1 MKGTRADPKEGD
13 GKQRHNSKEV
23 FGICPVSHFCYMY
36 NLFCPHAQ
44 GNLSHPNYPYCNIF
58 AIPLLQH
65 HCLMLKNTPV
75 LFSSGSAVI
84 RTRSPLNLADMPAEG
99 GTRNCPVFRRLP
111 WHPGVIIMSVEGIVS
126 QEALGKARMK
136 WGCSWDVIDV
146 LWVDE
151 ARLGSWGP
159 PNPATSGSA
168 LRNRLG
174 SGHGPA
180 CDSLKKFKRWLSQ
193 CPTNWVIG

>member
-1 MKGTRADPKEGD
+1 MLLQVILSVSLWFYMATIKFKITYTLHICGLCCVSLDYAELKQEGQQALEELVLMKGTRTDPKEGD

-99 GTRNCPVFRRLP
+99 APETARFSGGCHGTL
-111 WHPGVIIMSVEGIVS
+111 E
-126 QEALGKARMK
+126 
-136 WGCSWDVIDV
+136 
-146 LWVDE
+146 
-151 ARLGSWGP
+151 
-159 PNPATSGSA
+159 
-168 LRNRLG
+168 
-174 SGHGPA
+174 
-180 CDSLKKFKRWLSQ
+180 
-193 CPTNWVIG
+193 